1 MINTLKNWFYYFV
14 GIAFLVLSFVKYY
27 LQGYSPKPFTVAE
40 AQRCAEYDIQIV
52 NYWIEHLHQYTGENV
67 NGILRNKSILELG
80 PGSDLGVGLYL
91 LSKSAREYNAIDIF
105 NLIKCVPEKFYHVFF
120 SVLHKQDI
128 DTEPLINELDK
139 TTKGNSEKLNYFCR
153 KDFDIVSALESRKID
168 IIFSTAAFEHFN
180 DFNKTIK
187 DVTMVAVS
195 GARFIVS
202 VDLQT
207 HSRWVREHDPN
218 NIYRY
223 PKWLYNILSVPVTPN
238 RVRPYEYREALERN
252 GWKDIR
258 IVADT
263 LLEEEKYSFIKKHFN
278 KDYFEEQNQM
288 NYLTI
293 VIYAT
298 KS

>member
-1 MINTLKNWFYYFV
+1 MINTLKNWFYYFA
-14 GIAFLVLSFVKYY
+14 GIVFLVLSIVKYHIR
-27 LQGYSPKPFTVAE
+27 GYSPKPFTVDE

-52 NYWIEHLHQYTGENV
+52 NRWIELLHLYTGENV

-80 PGSDLGVGLYL
+80 PGSDFGVGLYL
-91 LSKSAREYNAIDIF
+91 LSKSAKEYNAIDIF
-105 NLIKCVPEKFYHVFF
+105 NLIQYVPEKFYHVFF
-120 SVLHKQDI
+120 SILQKQNI
-128 DTEPLINELDK
+128 DTAPLINELDK
-139 TTKGNSEKLNYFCR
+139 TRKGNSEKLNFYCR
-153 KDFDIVSALESRKID
+153 KDFDIVSALGSRKID
-168 IIFSTAAFEHFN
+168 IFFSDASFEHFN
-180 DFNKTIK
+180 DINKTIK
-187 DVTMVAVS
+187 EVSMVAVS

-207 HSRWVREHDPN
+207 HSRWIREHDPD

-223 PKWLYNILSVPVTPN
+223 PKWLYNILSVSSTPN
-238 RVRPYEYREALERN
+238 RVRPYEYREALEKN

-263 LLEEEKYSFIKKHFN
+263 LLEEGKYTFVRKHFN
-278 KDYFEEQNQM
+278 KDYFEEKNQM

-293 VIYAT
+293 VIHAT